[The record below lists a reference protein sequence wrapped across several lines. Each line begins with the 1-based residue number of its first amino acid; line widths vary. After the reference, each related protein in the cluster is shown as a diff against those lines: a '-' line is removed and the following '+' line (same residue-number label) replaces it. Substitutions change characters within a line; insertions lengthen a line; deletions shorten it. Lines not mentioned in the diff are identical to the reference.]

1 MTQKDANQ
9 KGKGS
14 QPASASDQGGSP
26 EAPKGKSPQV
36 KPKVTMFLQADV
48 DKAVSEATKELQGRL
63 TEQGRKIAGM
73 ETNMKL
79 VPLVNAELAEQRQ
92 RNTTLQKRIDDGELE
107 GVKGD
112 PDLLDVTKRN
122 RGLNER
128 ETNLRTREQ
137 TLGLQELSIS
147 SDMEDLATFRHQGN
161 LSRICVE
168 RGVPIEAVAALNPKT
183 EEEMTVYADNIA
195 KAGGYT
201 PPEAVPTGGAPPHL
215 ESGTGAGVGLDRG
228 AMSADEK
235 LKEGFRKAN
244 E

>member
-26 EAPKGKSPQV
+26 EAPKGKSPKGKSQ
-36 KPKVTMFLQADV
+36 VTMFLQADV

-79 VPLVNAELAEQRQ
+79 VPLVNLELDDLRQ

-112 PDLLDVTKRN
+112 PDLFDATKRN
-122 RGLNER
+122 RAFNER
-128 ETNLRTREQ
+128 EANIKTREQ
-137 TLGLQELSIS
+137 TLGLRELSIS
-147 SDMEDLATFRHQGN
+147 SDMEDLGTLRHQGS
-161 LSRICVE
+161 LTRICVE
-168 RGVPIEAVAALNPKT
+168 RGVPVEAVAALNPKT

-201 PPEAVPTGGAPPHL
+201 PPETQPTGGAPPVL

-228 AMSADEK
+228 DMSADEK